1 MSKKVKKKV
10 SSVLMN
16 EVVKELKLRGVK
28 ISDDDVDHLRSK
40 NIVSSRSRDISSYK
54 IKDEEVN

>member
-1 MSKKVKKKV
+1 MTKVNTKV
-10 SSVLMN
+10 SSSLMN
-16 EVVKELKLRGVK
+16 EVVEEPKSRGVE
-28 ISDDDVDHLRSK
+28 ISNDDVNYLRSK